1 MKPSLGQTILAAA
14 TTLVVGSIIA
24 GVILVGSPAEGRQQQ
39 LDSGRIRDLR
49 GIMAAMDSYWDRN
62 ERLTTSLDELAEDPR
77 SRVNT
82 VDPGS
87 MRTSMRAAAYP
98 EEDPMTLPT
107 PDEITPVFL
116 YLASDESQGVTG
128 KSFDARDWL
137 KKSN

>member
-1 MKPSLGQTILAAA
+1 MKPSFGQAILAAA

-82 VDPGS
+82 VDPVSALSYEYRALGEETYELCATFDRES
-87 MRTSMRAAAYP
+87 PPPTGRASADFWRHGAGRQCFELTVDTSG
-98 EEDPMTLPT
+98 
-107 PDEITPVFL
+107 
-116 YLASDESQGVTG
+116 Q
-128 KSFDARDWL
+128 
-137 KKSN
+137 